1 MKRRGIVKGQTIEFD
16 HPLGLPDGQA
26 VELDIRPLAGENGAS
41 PAAQAERKRQIGE
54 ALRQADEI
62 KDRLEKQWGGKLNLS
77 VQYIRE
83 DRDR

>member
-1 MKRRGIVKGQTIEFD
+1 MKRRGIVKGHTIEFD

-26 VELDIRPLAGENGAS
+26 VELDIRPLADQNGAS
-41 PAAQAERKRQIGE
+41 PAAHTDRERQRE

-62 KDRLEKQWGGKLNLS
+62 RDRLEKQWGGKLNLS

>member
-16 HPLGLPDGQA
+16 HSLGLPDGQA
-26 VELDIRPLAGENGAS
+26 VELDIRPLEGQNGLS
-41 PAAQAERKRQIGE
+41 PAGQTDRERQRE

-62 KDRLEKQWGGKLNLS
+62 RDRLEKQWGGKLNLS

>member
-1 MKRRGIVKGQTIEFD
+1 MKRRGIVKGHTIEFD

-41 PAAQAERKRQIGE
+41 SAAQTDRERQRE

-62 KDRLEKQWGGKLNLS
+62 RDRLEKQWGGKLNLS

>member
-16 HPLGLPDGQA
+16 HPLYLPDGRA
-26 VELDIRPLAGENGAS
+26 VELDIRPLAGENGA
-41 PAAQAERKRQIGE
+41 AAAEQAVRERRL
-54 ALRQADEI
+54 ASLRQADEI
-62 KDRLEKQWGGKLNLS
+62 RERIRKELGGELNLS

>member
-26 VELDIRPLAGENGAS
+26 VELDIRPLADKNGAS
-41 PAAQAERKRQIGE
+41 PAGQTDRERQRE

-62 KDRLEKQWGGKLNLS
+62 RERIRKELGGELNLS
-77 VQYIRE
+77 VQYVRE
-83 DRDR
+83 DRER

>member
-1 MKRRGIVKGQTIEFD
+1 MKRRGIVKGQTIEFE
-16 HPLGLPDGQA
+16 HPLGIPDGQA

-41 PAAQAERKRQIGE
+41 PAAQADRERRRE
-54 ALRQADEI
+54 AMRQADEI
-62 KDRLEKQWGGKLNLS
+62 RERLEKQWGGKLNLS

>member
-16 HPLGLPDGQA
+16 HPLDFSDGQA
-26 VELDIRPLAGENGAS
+26 VELDIRPLAGENGVS
-41 PAAQAERKRQIGE
+41 PEAEADRKRQIGE
-54 ALRQADEI
+54 ALRKADEI

-83 DRDR
+83 DRER

>member
-1 MKRRGIVKGQTIEFD
+1 MKRRGIVKGHTIEFD

-26 VELDIRPLAGENGAS
+26 VELDIRPLADKNGAS
-41 PAAQAERKRQIGE
+41 PAGQTDRERQRE

>member
-1 MKRRGIVKGQTIEFD
+1 MKRRGIVKGQTIEFE
-16 HPLGLPDGQA
+16 HPLGIPDGQA

-41 PAAQAERKRQIGE
+41 PAAQADRERQIGE

-62 KDRLEKQWGGKLNLS
+62 MERLEKQWGGKLNLS

>member
-26 VELDIRPLAGENGAS
+26 VELDIRPLEGQNGLS

-62 KDRLEKQWGGKLNLS
+62 RERIRKELGGELNLS

-83 DRDR
+83 DRER

>member
-26 VELDIRPLAGENGAS
+26 VELDIRPLAGENGLS

-62 KDRLEKQWGGKLNLS
+62 RERIRKELGGELNLS

-83 DRDR
+83 DRER

>member
-1 MKRRGIVKGQTIEFD
+1 MKRRGIVKGHTIEFD

-26 VELDIRPLAGENGAS
+26 VELDIRPLADQNGAS
-41 PAAQAERKRQIGE
+41 PAGQTDRERQRE

-62 KDRLEKQWGGKLNLS
+62 RDRLEKQWGGKLNLS

>member
-26 VELDIRPLAGENGAS
+26 VELDIRLLAGENGLS
-41 PAAQAERKRQIGE
+41 PTAQAERKRQIGE

-62 KDRLEKQWGGKLNLS
+62 RERIRKELGGELNLS

-83 DRDR
+83 DRER

>member
-16 HPLGLPDGQA
+16 YPLGLPDGQA
-26 VELDIRPLAGENGAS
+26 VELDIRPLAGENGTL
-41 PAAQAERKRQIGE
+41 PAGQTDRERQRE

-62 KDRLEKQWGGKLNLS
+62 RDRLEKQWGGKLNLS

>member
-1 MKRRGIVKGQTIEFD
+1 MKRRGIVKGQAIEFE
-16 HPLGLPDGQA
+16 HPLGIPDGQA

-41 PAAQAERKRQIGE
+41 PAAQADRKRQIGE
-54 ALRQADEI
+54 AMRQADEI
-62 KDRLEKQWGGKLNLS
+62 RERLEKQWGGKLNLS

>member
-26 VELDIRPLAGENGAS
+26 VELDIRPLAGENGTS
-41 PAAQAERKRQIGE
+41 PAGQTDRERQRE

-62 KDRLEKQWGGKLNLS
+62 RERIRKELGGELNLS

-83 DRDR
+83 DRER

>member
-26 VELDIRPLAGENGAS
+26 VELDIHPLVGENGAS
-41 PAAQAERKRQIGE
+41 PAGQTDRERQRE

-62 KDRLEKQWGGKLNLS
+62 RERIRKELGGVLNLS
-77 VQYIRE
+77 VQYVRE
-83 DRDR
+83 DRGR

>member
-1 MKRRGIVKGQTIEFD
+1 MKRRGIVKGHTIEFD

-41 PAAQAERKRQIGE
+41 PAGQTDRERQIGE

-62 KDRLEKQWGGKLNLS
+62 RERIRKELGGELNLS

-83 DRDR
+83 DRER

>member
-1 MKRRGIVKGQTIEFD
+1 MKRRGVVNGQTIEFD
-16 HPLGLPDGQA
+16 HPLGLPDGQT
-26 VELDIRPLAGENGAS
+26 VELDIRPLADKNGAS
-41 PAAQAERKRQIGE
+41 PAGQTDRERQRE

-62 KDRLEKQWGGKLNLS
+62 KDRLEKQWGGKLNRS

>member
-1 MKRRGIVKGQTIEFD
+1 MKRRGIVNGQTIEFD

-26 VELDIRPLAGENGAS
+26 VELDIRPLEGENGAS
-41 PAAQAERKRQIGE
+41 PATQTDRERQRE

-62 KDRLEKQWGGKLNLS
+62 RDRLEKQWGGKLNRS